1 MNVLLWV
8 LQVALA
14 LLYLAGGTYKTF
26 MFDELANQM
35 RALSRGGWRAL
46 GVLEMLCAIL
56 LVVPA
61 AAKWMPA
68 LTPLAAAALALE
80 TLALAGLYARYSLK
94 LAATNPLVWSV
105 VMGLLAA
112 FVAYGRYALRPLA

>member
-14 LLYLAGGTYKTF
+14 LLYLAGGLYKVFKFDQLATY
-26 MFDELANQM
+26 M

-46 GVLEMLCAIL
+46 GVLEMLGAVL

-61 AAKWMPA
+61 AAKWMPI
-68 LTPLAAAALALE
+68 LTPLAAGVLALE

-94 LAATNPLVWSV
+94 LTAANPMVWAV

-112 FVAYGRYALRPLA
+112 AVTYGRYALMLRA